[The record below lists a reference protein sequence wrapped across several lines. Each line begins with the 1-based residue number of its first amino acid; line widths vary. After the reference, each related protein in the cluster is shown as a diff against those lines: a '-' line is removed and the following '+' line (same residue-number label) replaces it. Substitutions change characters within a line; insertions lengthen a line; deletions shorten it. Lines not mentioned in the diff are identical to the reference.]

1 MTDGRTVPTPD
12 AGTAMPPGDQ
22 RRETGDQR
30 RETGDQRREAAGSGP
45 EVDGRKPAAGGAYAR
60 TRVTVVGTGLIGG
73 SVLLRLRDAGLDV
86 AGWDP
91 DPATRE
97 RMRSCGVSAP
107 DTVEEA
113 VAGRDLVFLCGP
125 LPTLART
132 LAQVAELTAPGCVL
146 TDVGSTKVEVAEA
159 ADRLGLTERFV
170 PGHPMA
176 GAESAGLA
184 AASSTLL
191 AGAAWVLCPAPGA
204 ATLAFRWLAG
214 LLVELF
220 GARVV
225 PMSPAAHDS
234 VAALASHVPHLLAG
248 ALAGATQRSPL
259 RDAVL
264 ALAAGS
270 FSDGTRV
277 AGTPAERTA
286 NMLLGNRAR
295 VLDELAEVRV
305 LLDELADALRSADA
319 TGLTARYAQAGA
331 ARSAL
336 RNRRFAAADREFPAD
351 GDHTVEVAWLRELGV
366 AGGHLT
372 GCRVGPDVV
381 SYPALLPLAD

>member
-1 MTDGRTVPTPD
+1 MTDGTTVPTPD
-12 AGTAMPPGDQ
+12 AGAVLPAGNQRHRAGDQ
-22 RRETGDQR
+22 RHG
-30 RETGDQRREAAGSGP
+30 AAGPDP
-45 EVDGRKPAAGGAYAR
+45 EVDGSGREVGGPYAR
-60 TRVTVVGTGLIGG
+60 TRVAVIGTGLIGG
-73 SVLLRLRDAGLDV
+73 SVLWRLRDAGLDV
-86 AGWDP
+86 TGWDP

-97 RMRSCGVSAP
+97 RTRSAGVSAP

-113 VAGRDLVFLCGP
+113 AAGRDLVFLCGP

-132 LAQVAELTAPGCVL
+132 LAQVAETTASGCVL

-159 ADRLGLTERFV
+159 ADRLGLTDRFV

-184 AASSTLL
+184 AASPTLL
-191 AGAAWVLCPAPGA
+191 ASAAWVLCPAPGA
-204 ATLAFRWLAG
+204 GTLAFRWLTG
-214 LLVELF
+214 FLVELF

-225 PMSPAAHDS
+225 PMSPSAHDS

-319 TGLTARYAQAGA
+319 TGLTARYEQAGA

-336 RNRRFAAADREFPAD
+336 RDRRFAPVDRRFPAD
-351 GDHTVEVAWLRELGV
+351 GDHTVEVAWLRELGA

-381 SYPALLPLAD
+381 SYPALLPLADQPD

>member
-1 MTDGRTVPTPD
+1 MVDR
-12 AGTAMPPGDQ
+12 PGA
-22 RRETGDQR
+22 RVR
-30 RETGDQRREAAGSGP
+30 AA
-45 EVDGRKPAAGGAYAR
+45 
-60 TRVTVVGTGLIGG
+60 VVGTGLIGG
-73 SVLLRLRDAGLDV
+73 SVLLRMHAAGVDV
-86 AGWDP
+86 TGWDP
-91 DPATRE
+91 DEETRRRAR
-97 RMRSCGVSAP
+97 RMGVPAP
-107 DTVEEA
+107 DLLAEA
-113 VAGRDLVFLCGP
+113 VADRDVVFLCGP
-125 LPTLART
+125 LPTLPAT
-132 LAQVAELTAPGCVL
+132 LVEMATMTGESCVL
-146 TDVGSTKVEVAEA
+146 TDVGSTKEEVAAIA
-159 ADRLGLTERFV
+159 ATSGLTDRFV

-176 GAESAGLA
+176 GTDRAGLTA
-184 AASSTLL
+184 AGPDLL

-204 ATLAFRWLAG
+204 ATPAFRWLTG

-220 GARVV
+220 DARVV
-225 PMSPAAHDS
+225 PMSPSAHDS

-295 VLDELAEVRV
+295 VLDGLAEVRV

-336 RNRRFAAADREFPAD
+336 RERRFAPADRDFPAD
-351 GDHTVEVAWLRELGV
+351 GDHTDEVAWLCELGA